1 MKKRGIMSW
10 VIEFAERRKNYYGGV
25 DITILPLDR
34 YMGQIAYVAQDN
46 YLFDMSIKE
55 NIRPGYLKEV

>member
-1 MKKRGIMSW
+1 MSW

-25 DITILPLDR
+25 DITKLPLDR
-34 YMGQIAYVAQDN
+34 YMGQIAYVARDN

-55 NIRPGYLKEV
+55 NIRLGYLKEV